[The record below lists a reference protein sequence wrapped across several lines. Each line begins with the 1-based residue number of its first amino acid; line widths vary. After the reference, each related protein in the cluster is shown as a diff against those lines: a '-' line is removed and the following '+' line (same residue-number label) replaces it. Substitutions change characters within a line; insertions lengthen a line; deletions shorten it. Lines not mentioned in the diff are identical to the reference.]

1 MNYNTPGGDKEDS
14 GRFKITHSEGGASWG
29 ITNKGNSKPPPRGL
43 SLGWSNAAVN
53 NLKSFLRSVLISKLD
68 GVAYEFTATFRDC
81 PETPAAM
88 HRVRRAFLKRLER
101 RSLLRYIWVCEFQKR
116 GVPHFHFIFYF
127 NSERDKKELLE
138 AWLIVAR
145 QYEVKEVGLSC
156 QKVHNLRGYYEYM
169 SKHTARGI
177 THYQRQKHN
186 MPKEWRGRQPKMWGY
201 SLAESWPVGEN
212 VDITE
217 LPLFARFR
225 RAVRFQ
231 EIARVRGVIVA
242 AVGSHFAHWSLPR
255 AERKRHMIQTGMEN
269 ISKQKRKTKNPERAL
284 VAAVKEFLGSW
295 GQVIFMRG
303 LHKHTVPKSVY
314 MHHKNAG
321 KPIPKKWLIE
331 YSKRRGGSLFCKNSA
346 SLVKSAKSS
355 APDYVIRVKNFQTS
369 FGIMDNAASSMETK
383 Q

>member
-1 MNYNTPGGDKEDS
+1 MYYNITGDKEVVPS
-14 GRFKITHSEGGASWG
+14 GRFKITHGEGGLCYG

-43 SLGWSNAAVN
+43 SLGWSYAAVK
-53 NLKSFLRSVLISKLD
+53 NLKAFLRSVLISKLD

-81 PETPAAM
+81 PSSPEAM
-88 HRVRRAFLKRLER
+88 HRVRRAFLKRLQR
-101 RSLLRYIWVCEFQKR
+101 RQLLRYIWVCEFQKR
-116 GVPHFHFIFYF
+116 GVPHFHFILYF
-127 NSERDKKELLE
+127 NSERDKKALLD

-145 QYEVKEVGLSC
+145 EYNVKEVGLSC
-156 QKVHNLRGYYEYM
+156 QKIHNLRGYYDYM

-177 THYQRQKHN
+177 KHYQRQKHN

-212 VDITE
+212 VDITD

-225 RAVRFQ
+225 RAVRQQ

-255 AERKRHMIQTGMEN
+255 AKR
-269 ISKQKRKTKNPERAL
+269 KQKMITTGILNLHSQKSGRSL

-295 GQVIFMRG
+295 GQVVFMRG

-314 MHHKNAG
+314 AHHKNVG
-321 KPIPKKWLIE
+321 KPIPKIWLKE
-331 YSKRRGGSLFCKNSA
+331 YSKRRGGSLFCNNSA

-355 APDYVIRVKNFQTS
+355 APDFVIQVKHFQTS
-369 FGIMDNAASSMETK
+369 FGIMDNAASSMEKK